1 MLCFVSQVRLFNGG
15 PDAYVMILISVL
27 PLQACFDYLLL
38 GMPTPLPVELSVLLN
53 LLGGSVD
60 SLSATELSVL
70 LKLLGVSGTFC
81 PSESP
86 WCQRR
91 FSLCYRGGQPLFL
104 WNFLSS
110 RISLMAASILSPTGT
125 IGPSLGLGWSNGQ
138 FARRS
143 TLSSSDSW
151 QLASDVSAGEV
162 GEHTGATAGRGGY
175 PQ

>member
-70 LKLLGVSGTFC
+70 LKLLGVSVDSLSATGEANLSSCGTFC
-81 PSESP
+81 PHESP
-86 WCQRR
+86 
-91 FSLCYRGGQPLFL
+91 
-104 WNFLSS
+104 
-110 RISLMAASILSPTGT
+110 
-125 IGPSLGLGWSNGQ
+125 
-138 FARRS
+138 
-143 TLSSSDSW
+143 
-151 QLASDVSAGEV
+151 
-162 GEHTGATAGRGGY
+162 
-175 PQ
+175 

>member
-1 MLCFVSQVRLFNGG
+1 MDPLGLFTDNFLVTLVSLFLSARFGVTCAVLTPAVVIYWSLSLMLCFVSQVRLFNGG

-27 PLQACFDYLLL
+27 PLQACFDYLLR
-38 GMPTPLPVELSVLLN
+38 GMPTPLPVE
-53 LLGGSVD
+53 GSVD

-110 RISLMAASILSPTGT
+110 RISLMAASILSPTGA
-125 IGPSLGLGWSNGQ
+125 IGPSLGLG
-138 FARRS
+138 
-143 TLSSSDSW
+143 
-151 QLASDVSAGEV
+151 
-162 GEHTGATAGRGGY
+162 
-175 PQ
+175 

>member
-86 WCQRR
+86 WCQNR

-110 RISLMAASILSPTGT
+110 RISLMAASILSPTGA
-125 IGPSLGLGWSNGQ
+125 IGPSLGLG
-138 FARRS
+138 
-143 TLSSSDSW
+143 
-151 QLASDVSAGEV
+151 
-162 GEHTGATAGRGGY
+162 
-175 PQ
+175 